1 MTAQD
6 DAPGG
11 SNATPKKRGR
21 TYKDSAIIAALKA
34 SNGGVY
40 LAAEKLG
47 CDPKTIYR
55 RAEKSPKVQ
64 QVIDNMR
71 GQLVDLAEAAL
82 KKAVVGGEGWA
93 VIWSLKTLGKGRG
106 YVERVEQDVTIRDW
120 REEAR
125 KNGIQNP
132 DALLQQVIASA
143 VASGDDARGE
153 PGDSATQGAGD
164 QSALAAHP
172 EQPAVN
178 GLPEPGG

>member
-1 MTAQD
+1 MTTQD

-11 SNATPKKRGR
+11 SNATPKKRGG

-55 RAEKSPKVQ
+55 RAEKSEKVQ

-106 YVERVEQDVTIRDW
+106 YVERMEMTGADGGPIAT
-120 REEAR
+120 
-125 KNGIQNP
+125 
-132 DALLQQVIASA
+132 QQVFDHSA
-143 VASGDDARGE
+143 VAS
-153 PGDSATQGAGD
+153 
-164 QSALAAHP
+164 ALAARSA
-172 EQPAVN
+172 Q
-178 GLPEPGG
+178 GGDESGDDSGRGDGETLG